1 MLLVTGAAGN
11 SGRLIVKALSRQAQR
26 LRALVRRRETVE
38 LFSGRQGVEVQ
49 VAALARPETLEPALD
64 GLDLRAGEIEL
75 SPVDLADIAS
85 IAAAVLVDDQVDGQR
100 LAITGPQALTM
111 HAV

>member
-38 LFSGRQGVEVQ
+38 LFSGMQGVEVQ
-49 VAALARPETLEPALD
+49 VADLARPETLEPALD
-64 GLDLRAGEIEL
+64 GGTFDLSGRRANAR
-75 SPVDLADIAS
+75 D
-85 IAAAVLVDDQVDGQR
+85 AVPPSSTRRMRVACAGS
-100 LAITGPQALTM
+100 
-111 HAV
+111 